1 MDTALG
7 ERWLLA
13 LLLVLGA
20 AETAPVR
27 APVPDSLLLT
37 SAQGP
42 PRVLP
47 DLAHDGA
54 ERLAWLPRV
63 GVHRAQVIVA
73 ERPYLGLPLT
83 PERLPL
89 LRGIGATTARAVAEF
104 YDSEQR

>member
-1 MDTALG
+1 VGTALA

-20 AETAPVR
+20 AETARAR
-27 APVPDSLLLT
+27 APVRDALPLT
-37 SAQGP
+37 PENGP
-42 PRVLP
+42 PRLLP

-54 ERLAWLPRV
+54 ERLAWLPGV
-63 GVHRAQVIVA
+63 GPHRAQVIVA

-89 LRGIGATTARAVAEF
+89 LRGIGATTARAVADF
-104 YDSEQR
+104 YAAQR